1 MTDFKV
7 SHRYAT
13 SLLED
18 SVEKNK
24 LETITADMILLS
36 NTLKDN
42 TKLQL
47 ALESPVIK
55 PEVKSSI
62 LNEIFKDVFD
72 EDTFKFVDFVI
83 KKKRESLLCTI
94 ASRFLALRDEYLG
107 ETQVSVKTVYEFS
120 EEQKRTL
127 TEYLEKTLDKK
138 VRLTFTIDEDLIGG
152 FVAKAGDTL
161 FDASLQ
167 HQLGLLK
174 NQLLYG
180 SISKN

>member
-24 LETITADMILLS
+24 LEAITADMILLS

-55 PEVKSSI
+55 PGVKSSI
-62 LNEIFKDVFD
+62 LKEIFKDVFD
-72 EDTFKFVDFVI
+72 EDTFKFIDFVI
-83 KKKRESLLCTI
+83 EKKRESLLCTI
-94 ASRFLALRDEYLG
+94 ASRFLELRDEHLG
-107 ETQVSVKTVYEFS
+107 EAQVSVKTVYDFS
-120 EEQKRTL
+120 EEQKRAL
-127 TEYLEKTLDKK
+127 TEYLEKILDKK

-167 HQLGLLK
+167 HQLELLK
-174 NQLLYG
+174 NQLLFG

>member
-24 LETITADMILLS
+24 LEAITADMILLS

-62 LNEIFKDVFD
+62 LKEIFKDLFD
-72 EDTFKFVDFVI
+72 EDTFKFIDFVI
-83 KKKRESLLCTI
+83 EKKRESLLCTI
-94 ASRFLALRDEYLG
+94 ASRFLELRDEHLG
-107 ETQVSVKTVYEFS
+107 EAQVSVKTVYDFS
-120 EEQKRTL
+120 EEQKQAL

>member
-24 LETITADMILLS
+24 LEVVTADMILLS
-36 NTLKDN
+36 KTLKDN
-42 TKLQL
+42 PKLQS

-55 PEVKSSI
+55 PVVKSSI
-62 LNEIFKDVFD
+62 LKEIFKSVFD
-72 EDTFKFVDFVI
+72 EDTFKFIDFVI
-83 KKKRESLLCTI
+83 EKKRESLLCTI
-94 ASRFLALRDEYLG
+94 ASRFLELRDEHVG
-107 ETQVSVKTVYEFS
+107 EAQVSVKTVYEFS

-127 TEYLEKTLDKK
+127 IENLEKTLNKK

-152 FVAKAGDTL
+152 FVAKVGDTL

-167 HQLGLLK
+167 HQVKLLK

>member
-24 LETITADMILLS
+24 LEAITADMILLS

-42 TKLQL
+42 PKLQS

-62 LNEIFKDVFD
+62 LKEIFKDVFNQ
-72 EDTFKFVDFVI
+72 DTFKFIDFVI
-83 KKKRESLLCTI
+83 EKKRESLLCTI
-94 ASRFLALRDEYLG
+94 ASRFLELRDEHVG
-107 ETQVSVKTVYEFS
+107 EVQVSVKTVFEFS
-120 EEQKRTL
+120 NEQKKVL
-127 TEYLEKTLDKK
+127 IENLEKTLNKK

-161 FDASLQ
+161 FDASLK

-174 NQLLYG
+174 NQLLFG
-180 SISKN
+180 NISKN

>member
-24 LETITADMILLS
+24 LEVITADMILLS
-36 NTLKDN
+36 TTLKEN
-42 TKLQL
+42 TNLQS

-55 PEVKSSI
+55 QEVKSSI
-62 LNEIFKDVFD
+62 LKEIFKDVFD
-72 EDTFKFVDFVI
+72 NDTFKFINFVI
-83 KKKRESLLCTI
+83 EKQRESLLFTI
-94 ASRFLALRDEYLG
+94 ASRFLELRDEHIG
-107 ETQVSVKTVYEFS
+107 EAQVSVKTVYEFS
-120 EEQKRTL
+120 DEQKKTL
-127 TEYLEKTLDKK
+127 TRNLEKTLNKK

-152 FVAKAGDTL
+152 FVAKKGDTL

-167 HQLGLLK
+167 HQLDLLK
-174 NQLLYG
+174 KQLLYG

>member
-18 SVEKNK
+18 SVERNK
-24 LETITADMILLS
+24 LKAITADMILLS

-42 TKLQL
+42 IKLQL

-55 PEVKSSI
+55 PGVKSSI
-62 LNEIFKDVFD
+62 LKEIFKDLFD
-72 EDTFKFVDFVI
+72 KDTFKFIDFVVE
-83 KKKRESLLCTI
+83 KKRESLLCTI
-94 ASRFLALRDEYLG
+94 ASRFLELKDEHLG

-120 EEQKRTL
+120 EEQKRVL
-127 TEYLEKTLDKK
+127 IENLEKTLDKK
-138 VRLTFTIDEDLIGG
+138 VRLSFTIDEDLIGG
-152 FVAKAGDTL
+152 FVAKVGDTL

-167 HQLGLLK
+167 HQLDLLK

>member
-24 LETITADMILLS
+24 LEVITSNMILLS
-36 NTLKDN
+36 DTLKDN

-55 PEVKSSI
+55 PEIKASI
-62 LNEIFKDVFD
+62 LKEIFKDVFD
-72 EDTFKFVDFVI
+72 EDTFKFIDFVI
-83 KKKRESLLCTI
+83 EKKRENLLHTI
-94 ASRFLALRDEYLG
+94 ATRFLELKDEHLG
-107 ETQVSVKTVYEFS
+107 EAQVSVKTVYEFS
-120 EEQKRTL
+120 KEQKKAL
-127 TEYLEKTLDKK
+127 TENLEKTLNKK

-152 FVAKAGDTL
+152 FVAKVGDTL

-167 HQLGLLK
+167 HQLDLLK

>member
-18 SVEKNK
+18 SVERNK
-24 LETITADMILLS
+24 LEEITADMILLS

-42 TKLQL
+42 IKLQL

-55 PEVKSSI
+55 PGVKSSI
-62 LNEIFKDVFD
+62 LKEIFKDIFNK
-72 EDTFKFVDFVI
+72 DTFKFIDFVI
-83 KKKRESLLCTI
+83 EKKRESLLCTI
-94 ASRFLALRDEYLG
+94 ATRFLELKDEHLG

-120 EEQKRTL
+120 EEQKRVL
-127 TEYLEKTLDKK
+127 IKNLEKTLNKK

-152 FVAKAGDTL
+152 FVAKVGDTL

-167 HQLGLLK
+167 HQLILLK

>member
-24 LETITADMILLS
+24 LEVITADMILLS
-36 NTLKDN
+36 KTLKDN
-42 TKLQL
+42 IKLQL

-55 PEVKSSI
+55 PGIKSSI
-62 LNEIFKDVFD
+62 LNEIFKDIFD
-72 EDTFKFVDFVI
+72 KDTFKFIDFVI
-83 KKKRESLLCTI
+83 GKKRESLLNTI
-94 ASRFLALRDEYLG
+94 ASRFLELKDEQIG
-107 ETQVSVKTVYEFS
+107 EVQVSVKTVYDFS
-120 EEQKRTL
+120 EEQKQAL
-127 TEYLEKTLDKK
+127 TEYLEKTLNKK

>member
-13 SLLED
+13 SLLEN
-18 SVEKNK
+18 SVEKKK
-24 LETITADMILLS
+24 LEIITGDMKLLS
-36 NTLKDN
+36 STLRDN

-55 PEVKSSI
+55 PEIKSSI
-62 LNEIFKDVFD
+62 LKEIFKDSFD
-72 EDTFKFVDFVI
+72 KDTFKFIDFVI
-83 KKKRESLLCTI
+83 EKKRENLLCAI
-94 ASRFLALRDEYLG
+94 ATRFLELRDEHLG
-107 ETQVSVKTVYEFS
+107 EIQVSVKTVYEFS
-120 EEQKRTL
+120 EKQKQEL
-127 TEYLEKTLDKK
+127 IINLEKTLNKK
-138 VRLTFTIDEDLIGG
+138 VRLTFIVDKELIGG

-161 FDASLQ
+161 FDASIQ
-167 HQLGLLK
+167 HQLKLLK

>member
-1 MTDFKV
+1 MADFKV

-18 SVEKNK
+18 SIEKNK
-24 LETITADMILLS
+24 LEAITADMTLLS
-36 NTLKDN
+36 NTLKAN
-42 TKLQL
+42 SKLQL

-55 PEVKSSI
+55 AEVKSSI
-62 LNEIFKDVFD
+62 LKEIFKSAFD
-72 EDTFKFVDFVI
+72 EDTFKFIDFVI
-83 KKKRESLLCTI
+83 EKKRESLLGTI
-94 ASRFLALRDEYLG
+94 ASRFLELKDEHLG
-107 ETQVSVKTVYEFS
+107 EVQVFVKSVYDFS
-120 EEQKRTL
+120 EDQKQEL
-127 TEYLEKTLDKK
+127 IENLEKALNKK

-161 FDASLQ
+161 FDASLK

>member
-18 SVEKNK
+18 SVERNK
-24 LETITADMILLS
+24 LEAITADMILLS

-42 TKLQL
+42 IKLQL

-55 PEVKSSI
+55 PGVKSSI
-62 LNEIFKDVFD
+62 LKEIFKDLFD
-72 EDTFKFVDFVI
+72 KDTFKFIDFVVE
-83 KKKRESLLCTI
+83 KKRESLLCTI
-94 ASRFLALRDEYLG
+94 ASRFLELKDEHLG

-120 EEQKRTL
+120 EEQKRVL
-127 TEYLEKTLDKK
+127 IENLEKTLDKK
-138 VRLTFTIDEDLIGG
+138 VRLSFTIDEDLIGG

-167 HQLGLLK
+167 HQLDLLK
-174 NQLLYG
+174 NQMLYG

>member
-24 LETITADMILLS
+24 LEAITADMILLS
-36 NTLKDN
+36 KTLKDN
-42 TKLQL
+42 IKLQL

-55 PEVKSSI
+55 PGVKSSI
-62 LNEIFKDVFD
+62 LKEIFKDVLD
-72 EDTFKFVDFVI
+72 EDTFKFIDFVI
-83 KKKRESLLCTI
+83 EKKRESLLNTI
-94 ASRFLALRDEYLG
+94 ASRFLELKDEHIG
-107 ETQVSVKTVYEFS
+107 EVQVSVKTVYEFS
-120 EEQKRTL
+120 EEQKRVL
-127 TEYLEKTLDKK
+127 IENLEKTLNKK
-138 VRLTFTIDEDLIGG
+138 VRLTFTIDENLIGG

-167 HQLGLLK
+167 HQLALLK
-174 NQLLYG
+174 NQLLFG

>member
-13 SLLED
+13 SLLEN

-24 LETITADMILLS
+24 LQVITGDMKLLS

-42 TKLQL
+42 VKLQL
-47 ALESPVIK
+47 ALESPVVK

-62 LNEIFKDVFD
+62 LKEIFKDFFD
-72 EDTFKFVDFVI
+72 RDTFKFIDFVI
-83 KKKRESLLCTI
+83 EKKREDLLYTI
-94 ASRFLALRDEYLG
+94 ASRFLELRDEHLG
-107 ETQVSVKTVYEFS
+107 EVQVSVKTVYEFS
-120 EEQKRTL
+120 EEQKHAL
-127 TEYLEKTLDKK
+127 IKNLEKTLNKK

-167 HQLGLLK
+167 HQLDLLK
-174 NQLLYG
+174 YQLLFG